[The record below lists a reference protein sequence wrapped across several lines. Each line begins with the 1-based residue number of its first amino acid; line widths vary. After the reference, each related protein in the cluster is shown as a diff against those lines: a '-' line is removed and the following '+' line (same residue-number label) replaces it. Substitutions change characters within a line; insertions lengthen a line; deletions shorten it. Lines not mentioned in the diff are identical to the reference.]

1 MINRGMPPSIIGAI
15 IVLSVQALGFLVT
28 AVVAK
33 SHNDGEWVWNLPP
46 LMLLGT
52 AAVGLG
58 WRMRFG
64 WWIAVSVSLVGGVLA
79 SCFWCLF
86 IFGAFIFEGG
96 IVDTWRHGA
105 KSDLI
110 ALITVLTLTVLGP
123 GSFWL
128 VCWLLTRPS
137 ARIFFDWRDAS

>member
-1 MINRGMPPSIIGAI
+1 MDIDAGMPPSIIGAI
-15 IVLSVQALGFLVT
+15 VVLGVQAFGFLVT
-28 AVVAK
+28 AGIAK
-33 SHNDGEWVWNLPP
+33 SKDDGEWVWNLPP
-46 LMLLGT
+46 LMLLVI
-52 AAVGLG
+52 AAVGLS

-64 WWIAVSVSLVGGVLA
+64 WRIAVSVSLVGGLLA

-86 IFGAFIFEGG
+86 IFTAFIFECG

-110 ALITVLTLTVLGP
+110 ALITVLTLSVLGP

-137 ARIFFDWRDAS
+137 ARVFFDWRAS